1 MSEYRTFVLPGYKGR
16 RRLIT
21 DFYLQDEEE
30 EVREAAASFASDLP
44 RVQTEVLEN
53 IKNRLDE

>member
-1 MSEYRTFVLPGYKGR
+1 MSENRTFVLPGYKGR

>member
-1 MSEYRTFVLPGYKGR
+1 MSEYRAFVLPGYKER
-16 RRLIT
+16 KRLIT

-44 RVQTEVLEN
+44 RVHTEVFEN
-53 IKNRLDE
+53 IKNLPD